1 MLLITQEPSA
11 LLEQTFFA
19 TSQQEDKDRSD
30 IQRLEKLEQE
40 KSASPLGV

>member
-1 MLLITQEPSA
+1 MLLITQEPWA

-19 TSQQEDKDRSD
+19 TLQQVDKDRSD
-30 IQRLEKLEQE
+30 TQRIEKLEQE